1 MARQRRRPSDDDLIA
16 LAGEYAVRR
25 TYEPAD
31 EAAEPDEVP
40 PGPSGT
46 AMSDTPGSA
55 PGTASGGEETDRGA
69 EPGHG
74 AA

>member
-25 TYEPAD
+25 IYEPGDDAP
-31 EAAEPDEVP
+31 EPDEVP

-46 AMSDTPGSA
+46 AMSDA
-55 PGTASGGEETDRGA
+55 PGTATAGGAVPDHGA
-69 EPGHG
+69 EQAG
-74 AA
+74 